1 MRGCT
6 EAISA
11 NIGAAPMPDG
21 SMPDASMPTRSTP
34 TRDRQ
39 RRLLPFSLALLGS
52 GVLLAAC
59 QNGGPPLPAQPTLPP
74 PNAAGQPQ
82 VDQQAEA
89 AKLAQQRIEQAALK
103 QGWSAG
109 HRATVT
115 CLQGERAQTDG
126 NELRCEDQAYV
137 EQNYRSSNNR

>member
-1 MRGCT
+1 
-6 EAISA
+6 
-11 NIGAAPMPDG
+11 MPI
-21 SMPDASMPTRSTP
+21 
-34 TRDRQ
+34 RDRQ
-39 RRLLPFSLALLGS
+39 RRLLQFSLALLGS

-59 QNGGPPLPAQPTLPP
+59 QKGGPPLPAQPTLPS

-82 VDQQAEA
+82 AGQQGEA

-103 QGWSAG
+103 QGWSEG

-115 CLQGERAQTDG
+115 CLKGERAQTDG

-137 EQNYRSSNNR
+137 EQNYRSTNNI

>member
-1 MRGCT
+1 
-6 EAISA
+6 
-11 NIGAAPMPDG
+11 MPDD
-21 SMPDASMPTRSTP
+21 SMPGRN
-34 TRDRQ
+34 RQ
-39 RRLLPFSLALLGS
+39 RRLLQFSLALVGS
-52 GVLLAAC
+52 SVLLAAC
-59 QNGGPPLPAQPTLPP
+59 QKGAPQLPAQPTLPA

-82 VDQQAEA
+82 ADQQAEA